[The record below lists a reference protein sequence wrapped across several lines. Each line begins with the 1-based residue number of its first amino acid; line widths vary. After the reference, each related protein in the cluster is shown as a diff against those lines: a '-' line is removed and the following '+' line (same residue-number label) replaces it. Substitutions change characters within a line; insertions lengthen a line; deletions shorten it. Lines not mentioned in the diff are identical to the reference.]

1 MGNAGEVARR
11 KVVTVIGSGGEIAD
25 GLALRAEAVGAWI
38 AGRGCHLLTGGGPG
52 VMAAASRG
60 FCSVE
65 RAGVAVGVLPAGHPD
80 FAYPNP
86 WVELPIATHLA
97 GDDPRGAGSRNP
109 INVLSADVLV
119 AFAGRE
125 GTRAELELAAATPK
139 LRGAIVAC
147 LTAEEGI
154 GGLGIEEVE
163 LLGVAVAADVAGVI
177 ARLERLLPAPAAGAG
192 SSAREPPRR

>member
-1 MGNAGEVARR
+1 MGRAGEVVRR
-11 KVVTVIGSGGEIAD
+11 RVVTVIGSGGAIAD
-25 GLALRAEAVGAWI
+25 ELARRVEAVGGWI

-65 RAGVAVGVLPAGHPD
+65 RGGVAIGVLPAGGAEG
-80 FAYPNP
+80 AYPNP
-86 WVELPIATHLA
+86 WVELPIFTHLA
-97 GDDPRGAGSRNP
+97 GDDPRGVGSRNP

-147 LTAEEGI
+147 LTADERV
-154 GGLGIEEVE
+154 GGLGVGEVGR
-163 LLGVAVAADVAGVI
+163 LGVAVAADVEGTIVLLA
-177 ARLERLLPAPAAGAG
+177 RLLPP
-192 SSAREPPRR
+192 SSGGVPSSG